1 MVSIRSVYA
10 DNFSV
15 LALAKHYFLV
25 SRKRDARW
33 VDFRDRVA
41 ALQLRLFR
49 SYASAYVP
57 NILADT
63 ERDIEFRS
71 SKYNQSYSF

>member
-1 MVSIRSVYA
+1 MVSVRSVFA
-10 DNFSV
+10 DTFSV
-15 LALAKHYFLV
+15 LALAKHYFVV
-25 SRKRDARW
+25 SRKRDAWW

-57 NILADT
+57 HILADT
-63 ERDIEFRS
+63 ERDIDFRG
-71 SKYNQSYSF
+71 SKHNQGHSF

>member
-10 DNFSV
+10 ETFSV
-15 LALAKHYFLV
+15 LALAKHYV
-25 SRKRDARW
+25 AISRKRDAWW

-57 NILADT
+57 HILADT
-63 ERDIEFRS
+63 ERNIDFRS
-71 SKYNQSYSF
+71 TKHNQSYSF